1 VFSRDAIKSHR
12 GEKTIRGECDVIGFL
27 DGIIF
32 DVSSDH
38 FILNVNGVGYDILA
52 SAQTLTDI
60 HVLLGQSLKVWIYSH
75 VREDAFQ
82 LFGFLTKPEKEFFM
96 QLLKVNGVGPKM
108 ALSILSGARLS
119 QIQDWI
125 EASDAKA
132 LSSLPK
138 VGKKTA
144 EQIILSLQGKLVLIE
159 SRSKAPKI
167 SETHR
172 QISSALVNLGFK
184 NQTVDQFVTTL
195 GMTVT
200 IEEGVREGLK
210 KLTGQL

>member
-1 VFSRDAIKSHR
+1 M
-12 GEKTIRGECDVIGFL
+12 IGFL
-27 DGIIF
+27 DGTVF

-38 FILNVNGVGYDILA
+38 FILNVNGIGYDILA
-52 SAQTLTDI
+52 SAQTLTDVQ
-60 HVLLGQSLKVWIYSH
+60 VLIGQRLQVWIHSH

-82 LFGFLTKPEKEFFM
+82 LFGFLTKPEKEFFL

-108 ALSILSGARLS
+108 ALSIMSGARVA

-125 EASDAKA
+125 ENSDAKA

-144 EQIILSLQGKLVLIE
+144 EQIILSLQGKLVRIDAKL
-159 SRSKAPKI
+159 KGLKMN
-167 SETHR
+167 ETHR

-184 NQTVDQFVTTL
+184 NQNVDQFIMSLESTATL
-195 GMTVT
+195 
-200 IEEGVREGLK
+200 EDGVRQGLQ
-210 KLTGQL
+210 KLTGQKL

>member
-1 VFSRDAIKSHR
+1 MIA
-12 GEKTIRGECDVIGFL
+12 FL
-27 DGIIF
+27 DGIVF
-32 DVSSDH
+32 DVSSEQ
-38 FILNVNGVGYDILA
+38 FILMVGGVGYEIIA
-52 SAQTLTDI
+52 SSQTLADV
-60 HVLLGQSLKVWIYSH
+60 HVLMGQSLKVWIYSH

-82 LFGFLTKPEKEFFM
+82 LFGFLTKPEKEFFL

-108 ALSILSGARLS
+108 ALSILSGARLN
-119 QIQDWI
+119 QLQEWI

-144 EQIILSLQGKLVLIE
+144 EQIILTLQGKLVRIDNPQINK
-159 SRSKAPKI
+159 SKTHSF
-167 SETHR
+167 SENHR

-184 NQTVDQFVTTL
+184 SQLVDQFITTL
-195 GMTVT
+195 GLNIT

-210 KLTGQL
+210 KLSGQI

>member
-1 VFSRDAIKSHR
+1 MIAL
-12 GEKTIRGECDVIGFL
+12 L
-27 DGIIF
+27 DGQVY
-32 DVSSDH
+32 DVSADQ
-38 FILNVNGVGYDILA
+38 FILMVNGVGYDISA
-52 SAQTLTDI
+52 SAQTLSDV
-60 HVLLGQSLKVWIYSH
+60 HVLIGQPMKVWIHSH

-82 LFGFLTKPEKEFFM
+82 LFGFLTKAEKEFFLM
-96 QLLKVNGVGPKM
+96 LLKVNGVGPKM
-108 ALSILSGARLS
+108 ALSIMSGARVS

-144 EQIILSLQGKLVLIE
+144 EQIILTLQGKLVRIE
-159 SRSKAPKI
+159 TSIKNKAPRLPEI
-167 SETHR
+167 HR

-184 NQTVDQFVTTL
+184 NQSVDQFVTTL
-195 GMTVT
+195 GLTVT

-210 KLTGQL
+210 KLSGQI

>member
-1 VFSRDAIKSHR
+1 M
-12 GEKTIRGECDVIGFL
+12 IGFL
-27 DGIIF
+27 EGIVF
-32 DVSSDH
+32 DVAADS
-38 FILNVNGVGYDILA
+38 FILNVNGIGYDVSA
-52 SAQTLTDI
+52 SAQTLTDVQ
-60 HVLLGQSLKVWIYSH
+60 VLLGQNMKVWIYSH

-82 LFGFLTKPEKEFFM
+82 LFGFLTKPEKDFFI
-96 QLLKVNGVGPKM
+96 QLLKVNGVGPKS
-108 ALSILSGARLS
+108 ALSVLSGARLA

-144 EQIILSLQGKLVLIE
+144 EQIILTLQGKLVRVE
-159 SRSKAPKI
+159 SKSKTGPKFT
-167 SETHR
+167 ETHR

-184 NQTVDQFVTTL
+184 NQNVDQFVATL
-195 GMTVT
+195 PMTST

-210 KLTGQL
+210 RLSGQL

>member
-1 VFSRDAIKSHR
+1 M
-12 GEKTIRGECDVIGFL
+12 IGFL
-27 DGIIF
+27 EGIVF
-32 DVSSDH
+32 DVAADS
-38 FILNVNGVGYDILA
+38 FILKVNGVGYDVSA
-52 SAQTLTDI
+52 SAQTLTDVQ
-60 HVLLGQSLKVWIYSH
+60 VLLGQNMKVWIYSH

-82 LFGFLTKPEKEFFM
+82 LFGFLTKPEKDFFI
-96 QLLKVNGVGPKM
+96 QLLKVNGVGPKS
-108 ALSILSGARLS
+108 ALSVLSGARLS

-144 EQIILSLQGKLVLIE
+144 EQIILTLQGKLVRVE
-159 SRSKAPKI
+159 SKGKVGPKFT
-167 SETHR
+167 ETHR

-184 NQTVDQFVTTL
+184 NQNVDQFVATL
-195 GMTVT
+195 PMTST

-210 KLTGQL
+210 RLSGQL